1 MDYYNNEALEVI
13 LKYEK
18 STNKNTVTL
27 NESQHT
33 LNNNQKHT
41 NKNLVEFINVFKK
54 FIDDLK
60 EENKLIREDLKQI
73 KSVFNLDKE
82 STKDKVISS
91 PPKEYQKM
99 IDLLSKPINFIKIY
113 KHPKYGAMQRC
124 GSYNTIA
131 DLIKSSKQEIL
142 SIRSVGKNTYS
153 IIVEKL
159 AKHNLYIG
167 MDISKYEPYLK
178 LKQ

>member
-1 MDYYNNEALEVI
+1 MEYYNNKALEGI
-13 LKYEK
+13 LKYQK

-27 NESQHT
+27 NDSQHT

-60 EENKLIREDLKQI
+60 EENKSLREDLKEI
-73 KSVFNLDKE
+73 KSVFNLNKKVE
-82 STKDKVISS
+82 KQNISIEDKVFI
-91 PPKEYQKM
+91 E
-99 IDLLSKPINFIKIY
+99 LLNKPMNFLKIY

-131 DLIKSSKQEIL
+131 DLVKSSAQEIL

-167 MDISKYEPYLK
+167 MDISKYEPHLELNTK
-178 LKQ
+178 